1 MVSLNEGSLFLRE
14 AYQYQLI
21 KHEQMDD
28 FIEKTKIMANNE
40 ALFISMRTVFVR
52 ELLPTWLYRKNP
64 ISIIKFLCRKYS
76 TLTILENVP
85 NYGLKASSYSPVE
98 NPSFIVVSY
107 SNITSPR
114 QSHGILQVQ
123 RVFIFHQ

>member
-21 KHEQMDD
+21 MHEPMDD

-64 ISIIKFLCRKYS
+64 HI
-76 TLTILENVP
+76 
-85 NYGLKASSYSPVE
+85 
-98 NPSFIVVSY
+98 
-107 SNITSPR
+107 
-114 QSHGILQVQ
+114 
-123 RVFIFHQ
+123 